1 MSSSLSTIVIL
12 VTYILSIVAL
22 AAPTCTS
29 QQRLAGAEQVVY
41 SYNLVGVGE
50 TAKAFREVPFGSDC
64 HIYMYVAG
72 TRHTS
77 GPCVRRR
84 INS

>member
-1 MSSSLSTIVIL
+1 MSSAISTILTL
-12 VTYILSIVAL
+12 VAFLLSSVAF

-50 TAKAFREVPFGSDC
+50 TAQAFRKVPFGPDC
-64 HIYMYVAG
+64 HIYMYVDG
-72 TRHTS
+72 KPH
-77 GPCVRRR
+77 
-84 INS
+84 